1 MTGVTGQIKPAG
13 KTILVMAGG
22 TGGHVFPALAVAH
35 RLRQLGWNIEW
46 LGTEQGI
53 EAQVVKQA
61 NISLNYIRVAG
72 LRGKGLIRRFIAPF
86 QLVRALLQS
95 LSVVSKIKP
104 ACVLGMGGFASGPG
118 GLAAWCLGKPL
129 VIHEQNAIA
138 GMTNRILSRFARRV
152 LTAFPGAFGTKS
164 SVQEYCV
171 GNPLRQAIT
180 ELPPPAERMQGREG
194 QLRMLILGG
203 SLGAQVLNQRLP
215 QAMALMEPQQRLE
228 IWHQTGKNNSGVVL
242 AEYQQLNVAARV
254 DDFIQNMDEAYAWA
268 DLIVCRAGALT
279 VSEIACVGLAS
290 ILVPYPH
297 AVDDHQTANAG
308 FLESAGAALIIPEP
322 QLTAQHLAEV
332 LIERFSVRSQLLQ
345 MAENARQLARLD
357 ATDQVANHCLELC
370 HA

>member
-1 MTGVTGQIKPAG
+1 MTRVTEPIKSDG

-35 RLRQLGWNIEW
+35 RLQQQGWNIEW

-61 NISLNYIRVAG
+61 NISINYIRVTG

-118 GLAAWCLGKPL
+118 GLAAWFLGKPL

-152 LTAFPGAFGTKS
+152 LTAFPGAFGAKS

-180 ELPPPAERMQGREG
+180 ELPPPTERMQGREG

-215 QAMALMEPQQRLE
+215 QTMALMAPQQRFE
-228 IWHQTGKNNSGVVL
+228 IWHQTGKNNSGLVL

-254 DDFIQNMDEAYAWA
+254 DDFIENMDEAYAWA
-268 DLIVCRAGALT
+268 DVIVCRAGALT

-308 FLESAGAALIIPEP
+308 FLASAGAAMIISEP

-332 LIERFSVRSQLLQ
+332 LIERFSLRSQLLQ

-357 ATDQVANHCLELC
+357 ATDQVANYCLELC